1 VDIPGNDISVVKL
14 SYMHE
19 KLNHESREF
28 QRISRREPVPD
39 MIRGGHR
46 FADQDIRQRTVF
58 EGRLLARGWNGA
70 TAVAARVPW
79 SRVGVALSACII
91 AVSLFI
97 LWRRLQHL
105 DIDRVLAALRAKPW
119 HEIAAAAAAIAAS
132 YVTLTFYDW
141 FALRTIGKRHVPY
154 RIAALASFTSG
165 AIRYR
170 IYSAWGLRLID
181 IAKLCFVTGLTF
193 WLGNLTVLG
202 LGMVYVPGAASAV
215 DHLPPFANRLI
226 GIAALAALVGYLTYV
241 WRKPRAFGTDRWQVT
256 LPDGPLTLL
265 QLLIGLADLFFCAL
279 AVSFLIPSQP
289 PIAFAALSVIFV
301 FATLFGFASHAPGS
315 LGVFDAAML
324 VGLSQFDREE
334 LVAGL
339 LLFRLLYFIIPF
351 CFALLAVGARELWL
365 AFGQTPVAERD
376 G

>member
-1 VDIPGNDISVVKL
+1 LG
-14 SYMHE
+14 
-19 KLNHESREF
+19 R
-28 QRISRREPVPD
+28 
-39 MIRGGHR
+39 
-46 FADQDIRQRTVF
+46 
-58 EGRLLARGWNGA
+58 RLLARGWNGA
-70 TAVAARVPW
+70 TALVARIRW

-91 AVSLFI
+91 AVSVFI

-105 DIDRVLAALRAKPW
+105 DVDRVIAALRAKPW

-132 YVTLTFYDW
+132 YATLTFYDW

-154 RIAALASFTSG
+154 RIAALASFTSYSIGHNIGATVFTGG

-170 IYSAWGLRLID
+170 VYSAWGLRLID

-202 LGMVYVPGAASAV
+202 LGMVYVPAAASAV
-215 DHLPPFANRLI
+215 DHLPPLTNRVF
-226 GIAALAALVGYLTYV
+226 GVAALTALAGYMIYV
-241 WRKPRAFGTDRWQVT
+241 WRKPRSFGTDRWQVT

-279 AVSFLIPSQP
+279 AISFLIPSHP

-324 VGLSQFDREE
+324 VGLGQFGREE

-339 LLFRLLYFIIPF
+339 LLFRLLYFILPF
-351 CFALLAVGARELWL
+351 GLALLAVGAREMWL
-365 AFGQTPVAERD
+365 AICQAPVAGRD

>member
-1 VDIPGNDISVVKL
+1 
-14 SYMHE
+14 
-19 KLNHESREF
+19 
-28 QRISRREPVPD
+28 
-39 MIRGGHR
+39 
-46 FADQDIRQRTVF
+46 
-58 EGRLLARGWNGA
+58 LLARTWNEA
-70 TAVAARVPW
+70 AARGTRMPW
-79 SRVGVALSACII
+79 RRIGLALSVGII
-91 AVSLFI
+91 AFSLYI

-105 DIDRVLAALRAKPW
+105 DVERVVAALAAKPL
-119 HEIAAAAAAIAAS
+119 HEIVAAAAAITAS

-141 FALRTIGKRHVPY
+141 FALRTIGAHHVPY
-154 RIAALASFTSG
+154 RIAALASFTSYSIGHNIGATVFSGG

-170 IYSAWGLRLID
+170 IYSYRGLRLID

-202 LGMVYVPGAASAV
+202 LGMVYVPAAASAV
-215 DHLPPFANRLI
+215 DHLPPLANRML
-226 GIAALAALVGYLTYV
+226 GIVALVALAGYLAYV

-256 LPDGPLTLL
+256 LPDGSLTLL

-279 AVSFLIPSQP
+279 AISFLIPSQP
-289 PIAFAALSVIFV
+289 PIEFAALSVIFV

-324 VGLSQFDREE
+324 VGLAQFDGEE

-339 LLFRLLYFIIPF
+339 LLFRLLYFILPF
-351 CFALLAVGARELWL
+351 ALALLAVGAREVWL
-365 AFGQTPVAERD
+365 AIDRTAEVRLD